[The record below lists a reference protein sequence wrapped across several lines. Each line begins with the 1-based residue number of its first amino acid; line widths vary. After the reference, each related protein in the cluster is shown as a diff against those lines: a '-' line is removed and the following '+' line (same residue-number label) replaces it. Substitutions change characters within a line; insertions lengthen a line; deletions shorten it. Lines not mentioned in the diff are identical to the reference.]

1 MKKNIIT
8 LLLSAAFM
16 AAPGFLATA
25 QPKSDLIPTQ
35 TVLLYPE
42 GQNVDM
48 GLAGCAGPGSSNG
61 ITEPESTDKHGA
73 VRNIGDKARV
83 DLYFPKKGNGQLVVI
98 CPGGGY
104 EYVSSYNEGIYVAE
118 WLLSQGIAAAVVK
131 YRMPNGHCDIPLT
144 DVQNAIRYCRNNA
157 DTWKIKSIGIM
168 GFSAGGHLAA
178 SASNLFTD
186 DITRPDFSV
195 LIYPVISMDRCITH
209 TGSRNSLVGKD
220 KKAEGIYSMENRVS
234 RKTPPT
240 FIVHCSDD
248 KTVPVANSIIYYSE
262 LVKNNVYAE
271 MHIYPSGGHGWGFTT
286 GNKGRDGIG
295 YVRHEFEESLA
306 RWLDEVR

>member
-1 MKKNIIT
+1 
-8 LLLSAAFM
+8 
-16 AAPGFLATA
+16 
-25 QPKSDLIPTQ
+25 
-35 TVLLYPE
+35 
-42 GQNVDM
+42 
-48 GLAGCAGPGSSNG
+48 
-61 ITEPESTDKHGA
+61 
-73 VRNIGDKARV
+73 
-83 DLYFPKKGNGQLVVI
+83 
-98 CPGGGY
+98 
-104 EYVSSYNEGIYVAE
+104 
-118 WLLSQGIAAAVVK
+118 
-131 YRMPNGHCDIPLT
+131 
-144 DVQNAIRYCRNNA
+144 
-157 DTWKIKSIGIM
+157 M

-195 LIYPVISMDRCITH
+195 LIYPVISMDRSITH

-295 YVRHEFEESLA
+295 YVRHEFEESLT